1 MEHPVLFK
9 IKNKYSKLSKSEKI
23 AADYILNYKK
33 NYENLSI
40 SKISEKANISQPTII
55 RFARALGYKGFKELK
70 YALIQNQPTSNKK
83 QLIPMGGLQL
93 TGDEKIED
101 IPAKVTLT
109 ITSLLENALKSI
121 SITDYIKL
129 INVLKNS
136 KNITIF
142 AIENSAATAI
152 DLNVKLSY
160 LGLNCTYNTDPYLQ
174 KVNAANLKK
183 GDVAIGISYSGC
195 SAITVEN
202 LKTAKKSGA
211 TTVAL
216 TNFNKSHISKYANIT
231 IYSSSAQYFYGN
243 TIFSRTTQ
251 LAIIDMIYIGL
262 LISDYSKYTKK
273 LDKNKELII
282 NLDNNLN
289 QQSEKM

>member
-1 MEHPVLFK
+1 MENPVLFK

-216 TNFNKSHISKYANIT
+216 TNFNKSHISKYADIT

-251 LAIIDMIYIGL
+251 LAIIDMTYIGL

-282 NLDNNLN
+282 SLDNNLN